1 MIGETSSFFHVM
13 IWLLITYVNHMGSS
27 KPNVSQDFTHRRSL
41 GGKRGGGKGVST
53 GKASFQETSLGLR
66 WPRRESEA
74 VKYIFIMSWPVNLSL
89 NKALFM
95 GG

>member
-1 MIGETSSFFHVM
+1 MILQAKRFPRFH
-13 IWLLITYVNHMGSS
+13 
-27 KPNVSQDFTHRRSL
+27 PPPSL

-89 NKALFM
+89 NKAFFY